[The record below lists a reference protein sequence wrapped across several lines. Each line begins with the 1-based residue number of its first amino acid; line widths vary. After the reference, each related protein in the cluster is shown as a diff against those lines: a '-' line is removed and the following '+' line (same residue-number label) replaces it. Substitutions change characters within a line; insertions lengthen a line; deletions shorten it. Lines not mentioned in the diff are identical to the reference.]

1 MKAACGDWAQ
11 GGYIIRGKSIEQ
23 KRSPAPKGGDLLIP
37 VRPIRLGFLVG
48 NQVVIPEGSAIL
60 GLCCRRCG
68 GRPVAGDN
76 DMRWRKRLWSMG
88 AVAPKGFGCKE
99 TWIPACAG
107 MTKEG
112 VRDAVL

>member
-48 NQVVIPEGSAIL
+48 NQVVFLKVLQFSGYVVEGVGA
-60 GLCCRRCG
+60 GQWPVTMTCG
-68 GRPVAGDN
+68 GGSGCGRWV
-76 DMRWRKRLWSMG
+76 RWRLKALAAKKR
-88 AVAPKGFGCKE
+88 GFP
-99 TWIPACAG
+99 PAR
-107 MTKEG
+107 E
-112 VRDAVL
+112 